1 MVSGALFLAIGTAV
15 AAGDLVIAQIAMR
28 ARQQRLDAAPM
39 GDDRPGPSLA
49 GIRMFRLTAV
59 LIFLIFAALG
69 FGLIPSA
76 AIQPIQL
83 H

>member
-1 MVSGALFLAIGTAV
+1 MASGALFLAIGTAV
-15 AAGDLVIAQIAMR
+15 AAGDLAIAQFAMR

-39 GDDRPGPSLA
+39 GDERPGPSLA
-49 GIRMFRLTAV
+49 GIRMFRLSAV
-59 LIFLIFAALG
+59 GIFLIFAALA

-76 AIQPIQL
+76 DIQPIQF